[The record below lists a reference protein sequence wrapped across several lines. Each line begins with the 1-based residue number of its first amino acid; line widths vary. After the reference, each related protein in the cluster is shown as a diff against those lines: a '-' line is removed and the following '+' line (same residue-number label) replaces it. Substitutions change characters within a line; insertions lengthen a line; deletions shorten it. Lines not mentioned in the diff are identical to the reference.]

1 MDEHN
6 AGAGVLDAFSP
17 RNTPPDLALVYL
29 WTIASAAVIYIPI
42 VNGTFLRVIIAL
54 PMILFFPGYSLICA
68 LFPGKTEIDGIERLA
83 LSFGLSIAV
92 VPLIGLVLNYTPW
105 GIRLDPLVISLAI
118 FTLAMA
124 IVAQFRRAQIAPEA
138 RFSVPFRGLSVAFK
152 AEFFDPSAGK
162 TDRALS
168 VLLLIAI
175 AGALVATAYVIAVP
189 KEGEKFTEFYIL
201 GSEGKASDYPTMIR
215 TGDPQEVIV
224 GIGNHEYR
232 NASYF
237 VEVWLLDR
245 ESDPASGASS
255 IIKMDEMSQQRVD
268 LPDNQTYQEKLPFRV
283 NETGYNQI
291 QFLLF
296 IDQAPGAEVRGQ
308 DRINAS
314 YRDLHLWITVRP
326 R

>member
-1 MDEHN
+1 MDET
-6 AGAGVLDAFSP
+6 GVATSILEAFSP

-29 WTIASAAVIYIPI
+29 WTIAAAASIYIP
-42 VNGTFLRVIIAL
+42 VLNGSFLRVLLAL
-54 PMILFFPGYSLICA
+54 PMILFFPGYSLICS
-68 LFPGKTEIDGIERLA
+68 LFPGKKEIDGIERLA

-105 GIRLDPLVISLAI
+105 GIRLDPVVISLVI
-118 FTLAMA
+118 FTLGMA
-124 IVAQFRRAQIAPEA
+124 IIAQFRRARVSPEE
-138 RFSVPFRGLSVAFK
+138 RFTVPFRDFYHAFRQ
-152 AEFFDPSAGK
+152 EFFDTTTGR

-175 AGALVATAYVIAVP
+175 AGALIATGYVIAVP

-201 GSEGKASDYPTMIR
+201 GSGGKAADYPTLIR
-215 TGDPQEVIV
+215 TGDPQSIIV

-232 NASYF
+232 NVTYF
-237 VEVWLLDR
+237 VEVWLLDQ
-245 ESDPASGASS
+245 EPDLSS
-255 IIKMDEMSQQRVD
+255 NTTSILKMTELSQFSVY
-268 LPDNQTYQEKLPFRV
+268 LPDNETYQERFPFSV
-283 NETGYNQI
+283 NETEYDQI

-296 IDQAPGAEVRGQ
+296 IDRAPGEQVTGQ